1 MHHRIHHVRTLR
13 PSHATSGRLRRCVYV
28 PSFENTILMV
38 DGLFLSFGEFG
49 PGDNI
54 GLIAA
59 KIPATAIRGQ
69 FYGIAAAMGKIG
81 AFAGAYAFDD
91 VTPFSLA
98 LVDNRL
104 STRSVDPRRRGGTLG
119 RFS

>member
-1 MHHRIHHVRTLR
+1 LCVRPLIREYALT
-13 PSHATSGRLRRCVYV
+13 
-28 PSFENTILMV
+28 V

-91 VTPFSLA
+91 VTLFSLA
-98 LVDNRL
+98 LADNRL
-104 STRSVDPRRRGGTLG
+104 STRSVDPRRRGGIQGLSLLG
-119 RFS
+119 QDLLL

>member
-1 MHHRIHHVRTLR
+1 MYHRIHHVRTLR
-13 PSHATSGRLRRCVYV
+13 ASHSTRGRLRRCVYN
-28 PSFENTILMV
+28 PSFETYLLIL

-59 KIPATAIRGQ
+59 KVPATAIRGE

-91 VTPFSLA
+91 VTPFVTHL
-98 LVDNRL
+98 D
-104 STRSVDPRRRGGTLG
+104 
-119 RFS
+119 

>member
-1 MHHRIHHVRTLR
+1 M
-13 PSHATSGRLRRCVYV
+13 
-28 PSFENTILMV
+28 
-38 DGLFLSFGEFG
+38 SFGEFG

-59 KIPATAIRGQ
+59 KVPATAIRGQ

-91 VTPFSLA
+91 VIPFSPA
-98 LVDNRL
+98 IANDRL
-104 STRSVDPRRRGGTLG
+104 STRSVGPRRREET
-119 RFS
+119 RAPFSWDQDLQP